1 MLPEQEFHLGLQQSL
16 PFTECAEGCETAE
29 EQSDDEVRTSQVP
42 ERREGKT
49 KVTKDYIY
57 CLWHLSN
64 FIYWSSLVCLCFAI
78 TPSTCS
84 IYQLNRIKPRVN
96 HFDLLGVLCLSFI
109 EYIHGHFFYILKM

>member
-1 MLPEQEFHLGLQQSL
+1 MRRRG
-16 PFTECAEGCETAE
+16 ETAE
-29 EQSDDEVRTSQVP
+29 EQSDDEVRTSQIP

-96 HFDLLGVLCLSFI
+96 HFDPLRGFVLVLLNIFMVISFI
-109 EYIHGHFFYILKM
+109 YLRCSLRVMEIKIEDTSQ